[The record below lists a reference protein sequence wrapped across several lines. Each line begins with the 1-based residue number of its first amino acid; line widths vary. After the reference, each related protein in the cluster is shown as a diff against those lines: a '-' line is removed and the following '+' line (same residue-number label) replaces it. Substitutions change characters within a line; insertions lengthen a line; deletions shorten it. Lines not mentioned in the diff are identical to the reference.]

1 MEIHLS
7 FHAYKLSQTS
17 LFLHLQQ
24 CALCMFSPRK
34 LLQKTFDLVVDVEEF
49 DSKDAANLKLL
60 ERPELGVTFTKLNC
74 WKLVQFTKCVFLDA
88 DTLVIQN
95 SDELFDRE
103 EFSAAPDAGWPDC
116 FNSGVFVFVP
126 SHKTYEVSANTLVN
140 KATLPNFGIH
150 DVYSGAPFK

>member
-1 MEIHLS
+1 
-7 FHAYKLSQTS
+7 
-17 LFLHLQQ
+17 
-24 CALCMFSPRK
+24 MFSPRK

-126 SHKTYEVSANTLVN
+126 SHKTYEVTANIT
-140 KATLPNFGIH
+140 TLPNFAQWKESFSQHLWFAFVVVFLAEMGRIPCCGRPESSSSI
-150 DVYSGAPFK
+150 V

>member
-1 MEIHLS
+1 MGRKCR
-7 FHAYKLSQTS
+7 FHIPHFPYNVG
-17 LFLHLQQ
+17 LFLVFYRQ
-24 CALCMFSPRK
+24 CIVCFPRK

-126 SHKTYEVSANTLVN
+126 SHKTYEVSQVQ
-140 KATLPNFGIH
+140 FWR
-150 DVYSGAPFK
+150 PFV

>member
-1 MEIHLS
+1 
-7 FHAYKLSQTS
+7 
-17 LFLHLQQ
+17 
-24 CALCMFSPRK
+24 MFSPRK

-126 SHKTYEVSANTLVN
+126 SHKTYEVSANIMVN
-140 KATLPNFGIH
+140 TTTIPKFGIH
-150 DVYSGAPFK
+150 DSYSGVLSK